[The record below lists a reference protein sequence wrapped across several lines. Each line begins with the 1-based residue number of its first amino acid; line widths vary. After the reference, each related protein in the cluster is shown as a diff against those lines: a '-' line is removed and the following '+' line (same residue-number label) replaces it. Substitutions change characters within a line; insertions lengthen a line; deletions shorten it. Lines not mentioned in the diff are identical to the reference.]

1 MLLRKET
8 FCVMAIAQVL
18 AIVDFASE
26 PAPGVMLEQQRRSYQ
41 DGPGPLAQVIAT
53 NVLHNILKV

>member
-1 MLLRKET
+1 
-8 FCVMAIAQVL
+8 MAIAQVL